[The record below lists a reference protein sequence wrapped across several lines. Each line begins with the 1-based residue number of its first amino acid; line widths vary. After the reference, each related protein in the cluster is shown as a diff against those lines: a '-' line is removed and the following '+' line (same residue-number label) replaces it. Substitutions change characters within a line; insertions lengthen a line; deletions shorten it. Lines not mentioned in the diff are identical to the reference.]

1 MNKSENDWPPVAK
14 MAYWIFVLVWTLG
27 VFSFYSHPMGVL
39 GNIANELTTRLTPKY
54 VTLIVN
60 TFSIVGAYAVTRLLL
75 GFRVPFKSPA
85 REAQAVLVVLW
96 LALSMVALSG
106 ARCDIY
112 LFCSE
117 DVISNGSDCELE
129 SDRQGISCR

>member
-14 MAYWIFVLVWTLG
+14 IAYWIFVLVWILG
-27 VFSFYSHPMGVL
+27 VLSFYSHPMGVF
-39 GNIANELTTRLTPKY
+39 GNMANELMTRLTPKY
-54 VTLIVN
+54 VTLVVN

-75 GFRVPFKSPA
+75 GFRLPLKSPT

>member
-1 MNKSENDWPPVAK
+1 MNKSENDWSPVAK
-14 MAYWIFVLVWTLG
+14 MAYWIFVLMWVLG
-27 VFSFYSHPMGVL
+27 ILSFYSHPMGLL
-39 GNIANELTTRLTPKY
+39 GDIANELMTRLTPKY

-75 GFRVPFKSPA
+75 GFRLPFKSPM
-85 REAQAVLVVLW
+85 REAQAIAVVLW

-112 LFCSE
+112 LFCSD
-117 DVISNGSDCELE
+117 DVVSNSSDCESE
-129 SDRQGISCR
+129 PDRQGIRCR